1 MESEETASSSGAT
14 EEINLVQQYE
24 PTKVPNG
31 AEADRSPA
39 ADGLADAADS
49 RSSPTKVYYFGCG
62 PCHPRWLQV
71 LATGKMYSF
80 MLSLFITVEGA
91 LISG

>member
-31 AEADRSPA
+31 AEADRSP
-39 ADGLADAADS
+39 AADS